1 MPPSEEEL
9 KKRLEERKTETKEQI
24 NKRLETAKSELKAI
38 KNNALFNIQVV
49 NNDLRTAAS
58 DLQKQLANYYPQ
70 IKVTVGSSS

>member
-1 MPPSEEEL
+1 M
-9 KKRLEERKTETKEQI
+9 EERKTETKEQI

-49 NNDLRTAAS
+49 NDNLRNATF

-70 IKVTVGSSS
+70 IKAPVGSSS